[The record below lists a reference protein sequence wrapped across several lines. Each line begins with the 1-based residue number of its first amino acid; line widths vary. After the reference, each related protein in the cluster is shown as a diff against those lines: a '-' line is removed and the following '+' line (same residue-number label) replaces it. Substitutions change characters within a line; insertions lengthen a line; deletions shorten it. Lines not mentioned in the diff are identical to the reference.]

1 MIVIISLFL
10 ENQAMAERKTAQAV
24 GQKCLLRHIFN
35 KLHCATR
42 LFAADAENHTFRKD
56 TVDVVQSNVIV

>member
-1 MIVIISLFL
+1 
-10 ENQAMAERKTAQAV
+10 MAEKKTAQAV